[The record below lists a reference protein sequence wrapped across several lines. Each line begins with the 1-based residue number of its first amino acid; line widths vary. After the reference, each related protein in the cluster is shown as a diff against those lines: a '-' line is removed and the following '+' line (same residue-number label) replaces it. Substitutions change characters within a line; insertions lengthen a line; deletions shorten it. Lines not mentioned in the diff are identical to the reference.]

1 MPKGGFGISAPI
13 LVLREVWERGMIRP
27 DVEEQSI
34 ARAANKLLVVWHV
47 TRVSR
52 PSGSAAAP
60 AAPVAERIGSI
71 ELLVRTVHDAG
82 VALDRFLQS
91 EALQEFKRRAK
102 SSGNKNKTTKEEEA
116 LQLLILT

>member
-82 VALDRFLQS
+82 VALVRFLQS
-91 EALQEFKRRAK
+91 EALQELNAERKAPEIKTKQQKKRRCN
-102 SSGNKNKTTKEEEA
+102 SH
-116 LQLLILT
+116 LT